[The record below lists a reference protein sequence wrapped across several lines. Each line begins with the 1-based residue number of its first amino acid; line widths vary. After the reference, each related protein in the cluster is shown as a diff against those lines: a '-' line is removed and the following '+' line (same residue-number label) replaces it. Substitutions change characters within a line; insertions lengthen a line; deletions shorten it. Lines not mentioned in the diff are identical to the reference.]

1 MGASDTIFH
10 RWYNTTYAFNA
21 IAIILYALVS
31 HLYGGK
37 NEELLNLVE
46 KSLKIF
52 QAMDGIAVAR
62 QCAELTQEIFSIAK
76 ASSQNQRRRVPER
89 PSVVATGEPVGPTQQ
104 LDMTQQQLHQASQFY
119 DGPTD
124 SSTSADAF
132 FDSLM
137 DPNLLESFGT
147 NLNDLNLEI
156 ASICNFDVMGNFLP

>member
-1 MGASDTIFH
+1 M
-10 RWYNTTYAFNA
+10 
-21 IAIILYALVS
+21 S

-62 QCAELTQEIFSIAK
+62 QCAELTQDIFSIAK
-76 ASSQNQRRRVPER
+76 ASSQSQRRSAPGRSFVD
-89 PSVVATGEPVGPTQQ
+89 AAGEPVGPTQQ
-104 LDMTQQQLHQASQFY
+104 LDMTQQQLHQASQSY
-119 DGPTD
+119 DGTTDFPT
-124 SSTSADAF
+124 SEDAF

-156 ASICNFDVMGNFLP
+156 ASLCNFDVMGSFAP